1 MVLFQ
6 NCLRQSHSPTKMAT
20 TLLLKAALI
29 QVSDYM
35 HLGASGCNLQSRTQ
49 THAILVIG
57 LYEFLGNPTTWL
69 IEPPRLFTYIEYFV
83 NNRWLV

>member
-1 MVLFQ
+1 
-6 NCLRQSHSPTKMAT
+6 
-20 TLLLKAALI
+20 
-29 QVSDYM
+29 
-35 HLGASGCNLQSRTQ
+35 
-49 THAILVIG
+49 LVIG

>member
-1 MVLFQ
+1 
-6 NCLRQSHSPTKMAT
+6 MAT

-49 THAILVIG
+49 TQAILVIG
-57 LYEFLGNPTTWL
+57 LYESHYAENVHMMSRFFCEVLK
-69 IEPPRLFTYIEYFV
+69 V
-83 NNRWLV
+83 CQ